1 MAAKEDSLPSDVR
14 CTADGFIVA
23 EQALR
28 KGKLVVSGAGMTILP
43 TQVRLR
49 GGYVMNHSPDANCVF
64 VEHSII
70 CARDTAIGEVLTVNM
85 CYFVYDMLE
94 LFPSE
99 CNNLCRGFKHL
110 PEAEKQQN
118 LYLVEPPVR
127 ARAMREGFVVKPT
140 NDKLFV
146 RQNGEM
152 GQTAYAACDI
162 PIGTLL
168 FHATGLIVP
177 FPTMYSCC
185 VGEAQHLLF
194 GEAAEC
200 LAHHCDPNVGVKV
213 RCDGTFDMT
222 TIKGI
227 QEGDMVTWCYN
238 TTEWELNSPFPCLCG
253 SPVCAHAI
261 RGFKHLSGADR
272 ERLWPTASDFMKSR
286 VADLARIPLV
296 NDVVAGV
303 QLLPA
308 VGG

>member
-1 MAAKEDSLPSDVR
+1 MATKDNSVHGDVR
-14 CTADGFIVA
+14 CTADSFIVA
-23 EQALR
+23 EQVLR
-28 KGKLVVSGAGMTILP
+28 KGTVVVSGAGMTISP
-43 TQVRLR
+43 SQVRLR
-49 GGYVMNHSPDANCVF
+49 GGYVMNHSPTANCVF

-70 CARDTAIGEVLTVNM
+70 SARDTAVGEVLTVNM

-94 LFPSE
+94 LFPTV
-99 CNNLCRGFKHL
+99 CDDACRGFKHL
-110 PEAEKQQN
+110 PDAEKQQN

-127 ARAMREGFVVKPT
+127 ARAMREGFVVRPP
-140 NDKLFV
+140 NDKLV
-146 RQNGEM
+146 VQQNGEM

-162 PIGTLL
+162 PIGTTL

-185 VGEAQHLLF
+185 VGEEQHLLF

-200 LAHHCDPNVGVKV
+200 LAHHCDPNVAVTV
-213 RCDGTFDMT
+213 RSDGTFEMA

-227 QEGDMVTWCYN
+227 QKGDMVTWCYN

-253 SPVCAHAI
+253 SPVCARTI

-272 ERLWPTASDFMKSR
+272 ERLWPTASNFMKSR
-286 VADLARIPLV
+286 VAGLARSPLG
-296 NDVVAGV
+296 NGAEV